1 MKMNKLLIFFV
12 CLAINAGCSKQTP
25 QNLLDDAEKSLE
37 SDDFRTA
44 EIKLKNLVKDNPDS
58 LEGRKLLANVYL
70 QSGQYANARKELEF
84 ILSKEKNNNKVIELL
99 YRVLYFQEDYEG
111 IIEKSETLP
120 DASNALI
127 TQIYVYRSIAFSAL
141 ENPIKAK
148 RALEQAEIFADAA
161 DYTSFG
167 KAYLLSEQGAYAN
180 AQILLEDLL
189 STNANFYEARLL
201 QGQLY
206 AKEGDYENA
215 VKSFEQFN
223 KDQPSNNKGKL
234 LLADSYTKIAQFEQA
249 NPLINQILSS
259 FPNHHYT
266 NILKGIVL
274 FNEDKFESTIRH
286 MDIALISEPDDVI
299 AKLYAGVAAYNLG
312 KNEQAFEYLLP
323 VSKSVAATHP
333 VNKILSDIKINLGYT
348 SDALKDMGNYSFI
361 DDKDKQLLFKLSAD
375 LVNKGMTDE
384 AKGLL
389 KKIKVNNLNDAGS
402 LAKIGILKLSLDD
415 ASGISD
421 LEKSLSIDDETITR
435 FALIE
440 GYINTDQLSL
450 AKGQVD
456 DWLLKSPDNLQAL
469 NTAATVYL
477 KLGDL
482 KKVEEIHAKA
492 LSLDSLNLYSI
503 NFYTKKAIEKKNF
516 DRAIELQK
524 KLAKSTKATG
534 TTLFNYFLLEK
545 EQGEIESALSLYR
558 KKIKESPENFEYITS
573 YAQALLSEGKSQEL
587 IDTFEL
593 VKSRRHAPDK
603 FWQLWAEAFLING
616 DELQALGV
624 YQDWR
629 NTTPTNIKPW
639 LFPVM
644 LFDKTGKFDKAL
656 RETEKALIRFPTST
670 QFQLLRAH
678 YLILNKQIKE
688 SQRAVELLS
697 EESKNTPEYKSI
709 IGHIAYAKGDFPSA
723 IKALT
728 DYYNTSYSSRTASII
743 YSANVNNN
751 TPGQGVKFLEEH
763 LEIRPD
769 DATIRLTLASIFSKF
784 DVTKSIM
791 HYRVLANSEPNNF
804 IILNNLSWQ
813 LIKQERFKEAL
824 EYGERAFAIAPESA
838 TVLDTYGYALL
849 KSGNVEQAA
858 VILNKAFEIA
868 PDNEQILKHLN
879 EANTA
884 KSAG

>member
-1 MKMNKLLIFFV
+1 MNMNKLLILLV
-12 CLAINAGCSKQTP
+12 CLAINVGCSQQTP
-25 QNLLDDAEKSLE
+25 QELLEDAKKSLE
-37 SDDFRTA
+37 SGDFRAA
-44 EIKLKNLVKDNPDS
+44 EIKLKNLVKDKPDS
-58 LEGRKLLANVYL
+58 LEGREILANVYL

-84 ILSKEKNNNKVIELL
+84 ILSNKENNDRVLESF
-99 YRVLYFQEDYEG
+99 YRVLYFQEDYES

-120 DASNALI
+120 DISNALI
-127 TQIYVYRSIAFSAL
+127 TQIYVYRSIAFAAL
-141 ENPIKAK
+141 DEHIKAK
-148 RALEQAEIFADAA
+148 RALEQAEIFSGEA
-161 DYTSFG
+161 DYTSLG
-167 KAYLLSEQGAYAN
+167 KAFLLSQQGSYTK
-180 AQILLEDLL
+180 AQILLEELL
-189 STNANFYEARLL
+189 STNESFYEARLL
-201 QGQLY
+201 LGQLY
-206 AKEGDYENA
+206 AKDGDFENA
-215 VKSFEQFN
+215 LKNFEQFN

-234 LLADSYTKIAQFEQA
+234 LLADSYIKTAQFEKA
-249 NPLINQILSS
+249 TPFIDQILSS

-274 FNEDKFESTIRH
+274 FNKESFESTIRH
-286 MDIALISEPDDVI
+286 MDIALLSEPDDAV

-323 VSKSVAATHP
+323 VSKNVVATHP

-361 DDKDKQLLFKLSAD
+361 DDNDKQLLFKLSAD

-389 KKIKVNNLNDAGS
+389 KKIKINNLNDSES
-402 LAKIGILKLSLDD
+402 LAKIGILKLSLND

-421 LEKSLSIDDETITR
+421 LEKSLLIDDDTITR

-469 NTAATVYL
+469 NTAATVYSR
-477 KLGDL
+477 LGDL

-503 NFYTKKAIEKKNF
+503 NFYTKKAIEERKF
-516 DRAIELQK
+516 DKAIELQK
-524 KLAKSTKATG
+524 KLASSQKATG
-534 TTLFNYFLLEK
+534 TSLFNYFLLEK
-545 EQGEIESALSLYR
+545 EHGDIESALSVYR
-558 KKIKESPENFEYITS
+558 KKIEESPENFQYITS
-573 YAQALLSEGKSQEL
+573 YARALLSDGKSQEV
-587 IDTFEL
+587 INAFEL
-593 VKSRRHAPDK
+593 VKSRKDAPDQ

-629 NTTPTNIKPW
+629 NSSPSNIKPW

-644 LFDKTGKFDKAL
+644 LFDKAGKFDKAL
-656 RETEKALIRFPTST
+656 RETEKALVRFPAST

-678 YLILNKQIKE
+678 YLILNKRIKE
-688 SQRAVELLS
+688 AQRAVDLLS
-697 EESKNTPEYKSI
+697 EESISTPEYKSI
-709 IGHIAYAKGDFPSA
+709 AGHIAYAKGDFPLA
-723 IKALT
+723 INALT
-728 DYYNTSYSSRTASII
+728 EYYNYSHSSRTASII

-751 TPGQGVKFLEEH
+751 TPEQGVKFLEEH

-784 DVTKSIM
+784 DVTKSIK

-824 EYGERAFAIAPESA
+824 EFGERAFAIAPESA

-849 KSGNVEQAA
+849 KSGNIEQAT
-858 VILNKAFEIA
+858 VILNKALEIA
-868 PDNEQILKHLN
+868 PDNEQILKHIN
-879 EANTA
+879 EANSA

>member
-1 MKMNKLLIFFV
+1 MDKLLIFLV
-12 CLAINAGCSKQTP
+12 CLALTVGCSQQSP
-25 QNLLDDAEKSLE
+25 QELLGDAKKSLE
-37 SDDFRTA
+37 SGDFRTA
-44 EIKLKNLVKDNPDS
+44 EIKLKNLVKETPDS
-58 LEGRKLLANVYL
+58 LEAREILANVYL

-84 ILSKEKNNNKVIELL
+84 ILSNKENNDKVLESF

-120 DASNALI
+120 DTSNALT
-127 TQIYVYRSIAFSAL
+127 TQIYVYRSIAFAAL
-141 ENPIKAK
+141 DEHIKAK
-148 RALEQAEIFADAA
+148 RALEQAEIVSGEA

-167 KAYLLSEQGAYAN
+167 KAFLLSQQGSYTN
-180 AQILLEDLL
+180 AQILLEELL
-189 STNANFYEARLL
+189 STNESFYEARLL
-201 QGQLY
+201 LGQLY
-206 AKEGDYENA
+206 AKDGDFESA
-215 VKSFEQFN
+215 VKNFEQFN
-223 KDQPSNNKGKL
+223 EDQPSNEKGKL
-234 LLADSYTKIAQFEQA
+234 LLADSYTKTAQFEKA
-249 NPLINQILSS
+249 TPLIDQILSS

-274 FNEDKFESTIRH
+274 FNKENFESTIRH
-286 MDIALISEPDDVI
+286 MDTALLSEPDDAV

-323 VSKSVAATHP
+323 VSKNVVATHP

-361 DDKDKQLLFKLSAD
+361 DDNDKQLLFKLSAE

-384 AKGLL
+384 AKGLI
-389 KKIKVNNLNDAGS
+389 KKIKTNDLNDAKS
-402 LAKIGILKLSLDD
+402 LAKVGILKLSLND

-421 LEKSLSIDDETITR
+421 LEKSLLIDDETITR

-440 GYINTDQLSL
+440 GYINTDQLTL
-450 AKGQVD
+450 AKEQVD
-456 DWLLKSPDNLQAL
+456 DWLLKSPDNVQAL
-469 NTAATVYL
+469 NTAATVYA

-516 DRAIELQK
+516 DKAIELQK
-524 KLAKSTKATG
+524 MLAKSKKATG

-545 EQGEIESALSLYR
+545 EYGEIESALSIYR
-558 KKIKESPENFEYITS
+558 KKIEESPENFQYITS
-573 YAQALLSEGKSQEL
+573 YAQALLSDGKSQQL
-587 IDTFEL
+587 IDAFEL
-593 VKSRRHAPDK
+593 VKSRRNAPDQ

-629 NTTPTNIKPW
+629 STSPSNIKPW

-656 RETEKALIRFPTST
+656 RETEKALVRFPRST

-688 SQRAVELLS
+688 AKRAVDLLS

-709 IGHIAYAKGDFPSA
+709 LGHIAYANGNFPSA

-728 DYYNTSYSSRTASII
+728 EYYNYSNSSRTASII

-751 TPGQGVKFLEEH
+751 TPEQGVKFLEKH

-784 DVTKSIM
+784 DVTKSIK

-813 LIKQERFKEAL
+813 LIKHENFEEAL
-824 EYGERAFAIAPESA
+824 KFAERAFAIAPESA

-849 KSGNVEQAA
+849 KNDDIEQA
-858 VILNKAFEIA
+858 ILILKEALGID
-868 PDNEQILKHLN
+868 PDNEQIINHLN
-879 EANTA
+879 EASSA
-884 KSAG
+884 KNAS